1 MSASTLFIPDISGFT
16 RFVKQTEIQHSQHII
31 EELINL
37 IIKEGS
43 NMFKVAEIEG
53 DAVFFFKHGEKLTI
67 EQVTAE
73 AKRIYLAFHQHLLNY
88 QHRRIC
94 NCGACT
100 SAANLELKFV
110 VHAGEIALANFSGD
124 KGKPYG
130 EAVIVAHRLLKTK
143 IGHSEY
149 LLLSEDFA
157 DDATGDGMDCYEDPE
172 LGKTHFSYTFLQDW
186 KKELKP
192 IIQQTENTQYDIVAS
207 ATQTLPFEMEIVYD
221 FIADFRYRGLWNREA
236 DQILFDENQINQAG
250 TEHLCII
257 NGKDLNL
264 ETIKPKAEPGQESY
278 GEILKNPAPFKYFE
292 NSFILTPLN
301 GETRVELRLFASF
314 KWRIQKLISG
324 FIRKKFSSQA
334 AIIMEHLNEA
344 LAEHVK
350 EVEAA

>member
-37 IIKEGS
+37 IVREGS
-43 NMFKVAEIEG
+43 NTFKVAEIEG
-53 DAVFFFKHGEKLTI
+53 DAVFFFKHEEKLSVD
-67 EQVTAE
+67 QVTSE
-73 AKRIYLAFHQHLLNY
+73 ARRIYLAFHQHLLNY

-110 VHAGEIALANFSGD
+110 VHAGEIGLANFSGD

-149 LLLSEDFA
+149 LLFSESFA
-157 DDATGDGMDCYEDPE
+157 GEFEGDGQDCYEDAD
-172 LGKTHFSYTFLQDW
+172 LGETHFSYTFLEAW
-186 KKELKP
+186 KKEIKP
-192 IIQQTENTQYDIVAS
+192 LALETRNTKFDVVATAHQVMPFSIDII
-207 ATQTLPFEMEIVYD
+207 YD
-221 FIADFRYRGLWNREA
+221 FIADFRYRSQWNKEA

-257 NGKDLNL
+257 NGKELSL
-264 ETIKPKAEPGQESY
+264 ETIKPEVNTGQKSY

-301 GETRVELRLFASF
+301 NGSTQVEIRLCTSF
-314 KWRIQKLISG
+314 QWAFQRLISG
-324 FIRKKFSSQA
+324 FIRKKFTKQGNL
-334 AIIMEHLNEA
+334 ILDQLFDA
-344 LAEHVK
+344 LLEHV
-350 EVEAA
+350 EEAA

>member
-1 MSASTLFIPDISGFT
+1 MSDSTLFIPDISGFT

-43 NMFKVAEIEG
+43 DLFRVAEIEG
-53 DAVFFFKHGEKLTI
+53 DAVFFFKHDKKVSVA
-67 EQVTAE
+67 QVTAE

-110 VHAGEIALANFSGD
+110 VHAGEIALANFSGE

-149 LLLSEDFA
+149 LLFSEAFA
-157 DDATGDGMDCYEDPE
+157 NDVTGDGQDNYEDPE
-172 LGKTHFSYTFLQDW
+172 LGKTQFSYTFLKDW

-192 IIQQTENTQYDIVAS
+192 LIRQAENIHFDIVAS
-207 ATQTLPFEMEIVYD
+207 ATQVLPFELSIVYD
-221 FIADFRYRGLWNREA
+221 FIVDFRNRSLWNKDAE
-236 DQILFDENQINQAG
+236 QIIFDENQINQAG

-257 NGKDLNL
+257 SGKDLSL
-264 ETIKPKAEPGQESY
+264 ESIKPKTEAGQQAY

-292 NSFILTPLN
+292 NSFILTPLDN
-301 GETRVELRLFASF
+301 GHTRVELRLCASF
-314 KWRIQKLISG
+314 KWTLQRLLTG
-324 FIRKKFSSQA
+324 FIRNKFSKQA
-334 AIIMEHLNEA
+334 TLIIGHLFEA
-344 LAEHVK
+344 LEEHVRD
-350 EVEAA
+350 AA

>member
-43 NMFKVAEIEG
+43 QTFKVAEIEG
-53 DAVFFFKHGEKLTI
+53 DAVFFFKYEQKLSVEEI
-67 EQVTAE
+67 TAE

-110 VHAGEIALANFSGD
+110 THAGEIALANFSGD
-124 KGKPYG
+124 KGKPHG

-149 LLLSEDFA
+149 LLLSEDFNKEIELA
-157 DDATGDGMDCYEDPE
+157 DGQDCYEDPE
-172 LGKTHFSYTFLQDW
+172 LGKTNFSYNFLQEW

-192 IIQQTENTQYDIVAS
+192 VIHQTGNDDYDIIAT
-207 ATQTLPFEMEIVYD
+207 ATQVLPFEMPFIYD
-221 FIADFRYRGLWNREA
+221 FITDFRYRSLWNKEA
-236 DQILFDENQINQAG
+236 DKILFDEHQINQAG
-250 TEHLCII
+250 TEHLCIV
-257 NGKDLNL
+257 NGKDLSL
-264 ETIKPKAEPGQESY
+264 ETIKPNAEEGQEAY

-292 NSFILTPLN
+292 NSFLLTPLDN
-301 GETRVELRLFASF
+301 GHTRVELRLCASF
-314 KWRIQKLISG
+314 KWSIQKILALI
-324 FIRKKFSSQA
+324 IRKKFSKQA
-334 AIIMEHLNEA
+334 SLIMDQLFEA
-344 LAEHVK
+344 LQDHSKGV
-350 EVEAA
+350 V